1 MGYIDKY
8 GNYQGNPND
17 PYSRSDAASVKK
29 YKKQST
35 GKNTS
40 NGISAKEKARRKV
53 ATAAMIA
60 DSSKSDQNIMDDQ
73 GDVMVPSSSIS
84 GTFPSKKA
92 TFLHAIGSCS
102 CDSTGC
108 CDVSGPM

>member
-29 YKKQST
+29 YKKPST
-35 GKNTS
+35 
-40 NGISAKEKARRKV
+40 GISAKEKARRKV

-60 DSSKSDQNIMDDQ
+60 DSSKSDQNIMDEQ

>member
-1 MGYIDKY
+1 MGYIDKN
-8 GNYQGNPND
+8 GDYQPNPND
-17 PYSRSDAASVKK
+17 RYGRSDAASVKK
-29 YKKQST
+29 YKKPST
-35 GKNTS
+35 
-40 NGISAKEKARRKV
+40 GISAKEKKQRKV

-92 TFLHAIGSCS
+92 NFLHAIGSCS
-102 CDSTGC
+102 CDNAGC

>member
-17 PYSRSDAASVKK
+17 PYSRSDASSVKK
-29 YKKQST
+29 YKKS
-35 GKNTS
+35 S
-40 NGISAKEKARRKV
+40 NPSVKEKNQRKA
-53 ATAAMIA
+53 ATNAMIA
-60 DSSKSDQNIMDDQ
+60 DASKSDQNIMDEQ

-84 GTFPSKKA
+84 GTWPSKKA

-102 CDSTGC
+102 CDSAGC
-108 CDVSGPM
+108 CDASGPM

>member
-29 YKKQST
+29 YKKPST
-35 GKNTS
+35 S
-40 NGISAKEKARRKV
+40 ISAKEKKQRKV

-73 GDVMVPSSSIS
+73 GDVMIPSSSIS

-108 CDVSGPM
+108 CDVSGPI